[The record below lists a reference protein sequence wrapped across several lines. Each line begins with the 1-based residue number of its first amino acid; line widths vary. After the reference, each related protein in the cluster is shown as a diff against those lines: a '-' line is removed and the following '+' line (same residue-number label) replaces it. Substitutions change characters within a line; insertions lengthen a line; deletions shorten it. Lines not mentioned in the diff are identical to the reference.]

1 MADSAAQDLQP
12 LLAQRDR
19 QIAAV
24 HKISSALSARTS
36 LDELLQETLRVS
48 MECVDA
54 QAGSIILHDPKE
66 DKLIFRYV
74 VGGGAEQLIG
84 LKLDP
89 DHGLC
94 GRAFRTGETIIS
106 EDVTQEKEHA
116 AEVGESV
123 HYATRNMVT
132 VPLRSVEGRPIGVMQ
147 VLNRR
152 EGMFDE
158 HDCEVLGI
166 LSIQAATAIETH
178 RLYEAAR
185 LAVVANLLGD
195 ISHDIKNMITPVQT
209 CAETLDYMMAD
220 MFTSLDAGLDE
231 VQAGAEVR
239 GKIDWAT
246 ATVRTFYP
254 EATEMF
260 LDGSLA
266 VQERV
271 REIADCVKGIVA
283 KPTFE
288 PCNVNDVIL
297 KVVKPLEMVG
307 EKRGVKVVSDGLG
320 EVPLTLADQK
330 QIYNAVYNLINNA
343 IPETP
348 EGGQVAVSTEHVA
361 ESPLESPAIA
371 IRVADTGRG
380 IPEHVRVK
388 LFSEDAVSTKP
399 GGTGLGTRIV
409 RNVADAHQGKVTVES
424 QEGIGSTFTIYLPV
438 RGAGEPLT
446 E

>member
-1 MADSAAQDLQP
+1 MSDTSADQLRQ
-12 LLAQRDR
+12 LLEQRDR

-24 HKISSALSARTS
+24 HEISSALSARTH

-48 MECVDA
+48 MECVYA
-54 QAGSIILHDPKE
+54 QAGSIILHDPDK
-66 DKLIFRYV
+66 DKLVFRYV
-74 VGGGAEQLIG
+74 VGGGADELIG
-84 LKLDP
+84 VELEP

-94 GRAFRTGETIIS
+94 GRAFQTGETIIS
-106 EDVTQEKEHA
+106 EDVTQDEEHA

-132 VPLRSVEGRPIGVMQ
+132 VPLRSVEGKPIGVMQ
-147 VLNRR
+147 VLNR
-152 EGMFDE
+152 EQGMFDE
-158 HDCEVLGI
+158 HDCEVLDI

-185 LAVVANLLGD
+185 LAVVVNLLGD

-209 CAETLDYMMAD
+209 CAETLDFMMAD
-220 MFTSLDAGLDE
+220 MFQGIDTGLDE
-231 VQAGAEVR
+231 LRAHVTVR
-239 GKIDWAT
+239 EKIEWAT
-246 ATVRTFYP
+246 GTVRSFYP

-260 LDGSLA
+260 LDGAMA

-283 KPTFE
+283 EPSFE
-288 PCNVNDVIL
+288 QINLNDVIV

-307 EKRGVKVVSDGLG
+307 EKRGVKVVSDDLG
-320 EVPLTLADQK
+320 EIPLTMADQK

-348 EGGQVAVSTEHVA
+348 SGGQVAVATRVA
-361 ESPLESPAIA
+361 QEGPLDGPAIA
-371 IRVADTGRG
+371 IEVADTGSG
-380 IPEHVRVK
+380 IPEEVRAK
-388 LFSEDAVSTKP
+388 LFTDDAVSTKP

-409 RNVADAHQGKVTVES
+409 KNVADAHQGAVTVDSEVDV
-424 QEGIGSTFTIYLPV
+424 GSTFTIYIPI
-438 RGAGEPLT
+438 RGPED
-446 E
+446 